1 MDIVNLISENQPNES
16 RDAGQNTNNN
26 TDNTVNNINISSGD
40 AVRNFDSGIVDTTKL
55 QQEDLFP
62 NKDNISNALD
72 FALDIGQDS
81 TGNTNGTKDAQ
92 QKATDQTIQKT
103 ENKPADQTTTQD
115 VPNQQSTQQQQA
127 APNQQQQSQQQLEQT
142 SGAFTR
148 LSNNLA
154 AANTEINLYK
164 EKINVYEQNN
174 KQMET
179 LGLDQ
184 TTLIQ
189 SAQFYNNFQNNPVE
203 FVKNLLVN
211 LKSSGYTIDESNPG
225 LDISAINKQLDTKL
239 APIMERYNAEEAQSK
254 NLQEAQ
260 TTLDTFY
267 SGNPNARFQE
277 DVIAGMLQKNPA
289 WSLEKAYDEIRIWN
303 ADGKNNYDLSKP
315 LTEQV
320 RARKLQQI
328 STNTTTQNN
337 SSNVP
342 IDINQM
348 NGGNLSQPKTIMA
361 DDDVSFDDIIS
372 NAMRSNNLM

>member
-1 MDIVNLISENQPNES
+1 MDIANLISGNQSNEQDPNNGS
-16 RDAGQNTNNN
+16 TILNSV
-26 TDNTVNNINISSGD
+26 TDSS
-40 AVRNFDSGIVDTTKL
+40 NDSVITDTTQLK
-55 QQEDLFP
+55 QENLFP
-62 NKDNISNALD
+62 TKDNISNALD
-72 FALDIGQDS
+72 FALDIGQDV
-81 TGNTNGTKDAQ
+81 TGDDDVTKNTQ
-92 QKATDQTIQKT
+92 QKVTDQTIQKT
-103 ENKPADQTTTQD
+103 ENKPNDQTSTQN

-127 APNQQQQSQQQLEQT
+127 DPNQQQQSQQQLEQN

-189 SAQFYNNFQNNPVE
+189 SAQFYNNFQSNPVE

-303 ADGKNNYDLSKP
+303 ADSKNNYDLSKP

-320 RARKLQQI
+320 RARKSQQI
-328 STNTTTQNN
+328 STNTTAQNN